1 MVDQA
6 HFSGPTGS
14 AEHITISYAGF
25 TRPWAAWI
33 SHQLEQQGHG
43 TTMLRWDPQ
52 ADTALV
58 AELSGLL
65 AAEGRLLMVLDD
77 WYSGWAPRPRTSGRP
92 PCARWSPRTPT
103 GSPR

>member
-14 AEHITISYAGF
+14 NEHITISYAGF
-25 TRPWAAWI
+25 ARPWAAWI

-52 ADTALV
+52 VDTALV

-65 AAEGRLLMVLDD
+65 EAEGR
-77 WYSGWAPRPRTSGRP
+77 
-92 PCARWSPRTPT
+92 C
-103 GSPR
+103 